1 MKVSFSSLLG
11 MVLALGVLG
20 WAILDSTND
29 PSIYMNIHALAIVVG
44 GSITGALL
52 GYRTRYVLQSF
63 ADIFLVFSRQK
74 IGPQTL
80 ARDVGLILDWHKQ
93 FQVDGKMAAEKIAQ
107 TQKDPY
113 VQYLMGLVATGYPV
127 ADVRDF
133 TETFI
138 EESYFRKLTR
148 NQILTSMAGTAP
160 TMGMVGTLVGMI
172 AMLAKM
178 DDPSKLGPA
187 LSIALVATLYGVLAA
202 RFVFLPAG
210 SKLKQKESIQRFR
223 EYLLLE
229 GVCLILEKRPTFYIQ
244 DRLNS
249 YLDIRTHYKPS
260 NAGK

>member
-1 MKVSFSSLLG
+1 MKISFSSFIGVLL
-11 MVLALGVLG
+11 AIFVLG
-20 WAILDSTND
+20 WAILDSTNE
-29 PSIYMNIHALAIVVG
+29 PKIYLNIHAMAIVVG

-52 GYRTRYVLQSF
+52 GFRTRYVLQSF

-80 ARDVGLILDWHKQ
+80 NQDVGLVLEWHKE
-93 FQVDGKMAAEKIAQ
+93 FQAQGKMAAENIGKQ
-107 TQKDPY
+107 SKDPY
-113 VQYLMGLVATGYPV
+113 IQYVMGLVATGYHV
-127 ADVRDF
+127 SDVREF
-133 TETFI
+133 AETFI

-229 GVCLILEKRPTFYIQ
+229 GVCLILEKKASFYIQ

-249 YLDIRTHYKPS
+249 YLDLKSHYKLG
-260 NAGK
+260 NTVK